1 MHRLKSYLKEMAM
14 AKKLDLNFD
23 FIRKAEK
30 VTKFNIDVS
39 DLTPELQPSVRYL
52 YVKNQFPKFGE
63 KDMFLKKFNVSDI
76 NKCIA
81 ALKKENNTAFYNMY
95 QFDQSGIGPGELML
109 YFLIDGAR
117 VGGGGSAGVDLFVGG
132 KEYEAKSV
140 TFNIGRQ
147 QIEGFKLGGKGE
159 LAPILSKAQTLKK
172 KYPDEMIA
180 ANKGKSNAISEI
192 NRSQMD
198 KLKQLEPRA
207 WADIER
213 SYSKVAGDYFSGTNI
228 VFMYSKAASGNK
240 VGQII
245 AAGQIDSKAV
255 ELQAITSGTIK
266 PSINLKDIKPL
277 R

>member
-1 MHRLKSYLKEMAM
+1 M